1 MTSSSSD
8 MGRQVHDRLLAEGGF
23 CWDHRSDGRETITVH
38 MNKGRVMSAELRA
51 LLKRH
56 GAELKAYV
64 FERNDQRR
72 RLDAE
77 VEARWAVMCGRAA
90 PGGVGSS
97 ATATPPRR
105 TRGGAHGCDCNGASG
120 SGYARN
126 GRWAPAVDPGACVG
140 VEGSGAGISG
150 GDGGFR
156 AKIAPSAQRE
166 EGEGAA

>member
-77 VEARWAVMCGRAA
+77 AEARWAVMCGRVA
-90 PGGVGSS
+90 PRGVGSS
-97 ATATPPRR
+97 ATATPPLR
-105 TRGGAHGCDCNGASG
+105 TRGGEGVRDCNAGTGSDMRVSACGGPPLRDRGPGAG
-120 SGYARN
+120 RRGCRADYASKVDFAR
-126 GRWAPAVDPGACVG
+126 GIAPAGAK
-140 VEGSGAGISG
+140 EG
-150 GDGGFR
+150 
-156 AKIAPSAQRE
+156 
-166 EGEGAA
+166 GE